1 MVASGIAGTS
11 FSNAGLAASTTY
23 YYKVEALDA
32 FAASTPSGQVSAT
45 TQAASG
51 GFSCHVGYS
60 IVSQWP
66 SGFEAILSLS
76 NTGPTAIGSWTLTW
90 SFANGQTVTQ
100 LWTGAATQ
108 NGANVTVT
116 SLSYDGAIAA
126 GGSYTGVGFLGTW
139 NNVTNAAPTS
149 FAINGTVCQ

>member
-1 MVASGIAGTS
+1 
-11 FSNAGLAASTTY
+11 
-23 YYKVEALDA
+23 
-32 FAASTPSGQVSAT
+32 
-45 TQAASG
+45 
-51 GFSCHVGYS
+51 
-60 IVSQWP
+60 
-66 SGFEAILSLS
+66 
-76 NTGPTAIGSWTLTW
+76 
-90 SFANGQTVTQ
+90 VTQ

-139 NNVTNAAPTS
+139 NNITNAAPTS